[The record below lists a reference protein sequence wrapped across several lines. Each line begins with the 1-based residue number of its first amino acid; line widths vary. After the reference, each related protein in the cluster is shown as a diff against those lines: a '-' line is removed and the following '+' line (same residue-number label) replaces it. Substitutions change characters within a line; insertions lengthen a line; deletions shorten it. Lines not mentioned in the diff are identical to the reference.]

1 MQQLILTL
9 ALALATTL
17 ASPTLGQDP
26 FGASK
31 AARAKAAATQ
41 VPSKFRNLVGRRV
54 LVIEE
59 GAEIRTREAGVVWK
73 AYLGEVMTIS
83 RANGDW
89 IWSFDRGGW
98 MEGRLVTPF
107 ETAVFEMNQRLKTS
121 RSTDNFALRGIT
133 YMAHHRYKDAI
144 TDFNE
149 VIRRNQNDP
158 GAYVNRGNAYR
169 SLGNQKKA
177 IADYS
182 RALELD
188 RDHFHALNNRGLAHT
203 SLKRYDRAL
212 LDLQSAILLNP
223 KFAEAFNNRGVVYLE
238 QNQTDAAIKEF
249 STAIDLY
256 PRYLMAYRNRAVAL
270 QKKREHKKVLAD
282 LSKCVTLAANDE
294 EVLNDYAWFLAT
306 CEDDELRD
314 GEKAL
319 EYARAAGKLSDFK
332 TWNVLDTYAVAHAE
346 AGQFAEALKWGR
358 KALAAA
364 PADSKAEVQQHLAA
378 FRRRKP
384 VRETSSTAASQ

>member
-1 MQQLILTL
+1 MQQLFLTL
-9 ALALATTL
+9 VLTTTL
-17 ASPTLGQDP
+17 ASATWGQESR
-26 FGASK
+26 GASK
-31 AARAKAAATQ
+31 AAKTATTQ
-41 VPSKFRNLVGRRV
+41 ARSKFRHLVGRRA
-54 LVIEE
+54 LVTEE

-83 RANGDW
+83 RANGAW
-89 IWSFDRGGW
+89 VWSFDRGGW
-98 MEGRLVTPF
+98 MEGRQVTPF
-107 ETAVFEMNQRLKTS
+107 ETAVFEMNERLKTS
-121 RSTDNFALRGIT
+121 RSAENFALRGIT

-144 TDFNE
+144 ADFNE
-149 VIRRNQNDP
+149 VIRRNENDP

-169 SLGNQKKA
+169 ALDNQEKA

-182 RALELD
+182 HALNLD

-203 SLKRYDRAL
+203 SLKLYDRAL

-238 QNQTDAAIKEF
+238 KNQTDAAIKEF

-256 PRYLMAYRNRAVAL
+256 PRYLTAYRNRAVAL

-306 CEDDELRD
+306 CEDAKLRN

-346 AGQFAEALKWGR
+346 TGQFAEALKWGR

-364 PADSKAEVQQHLAA
+364 PAESKAEVQRHMAA
-378 FRRRKP
+378 FRRRRP
-384 VRETSSTAASQ
+384 FREEPGASASQ